1 MPKGGAR
8 PGAGRP
14 KGQGKYQEGTKPV
27 RIPESMIDTVLRFV
41 ESKGYRLPLYS
52 AAVQAGFPSPAD
64 DYVEDTL
71 DLNEHLVKH
80 PTATFF
86 VKVAGNSMIN
96 AGIYPG
102 DTLVV
107 DRSLEVKNKKIVIA
121 VIDGQLTVK
130 RFCKTS
136 KGIFLMP
143 ENDDFKPIQLESES
157 ELVVWGVVT
166 TVLHKV

>member
-1 MPKGGAR
+1 
-8 PGAGRP
+8 
-14 KGQGKYQEGTKPV
+14 
-27 RIPESMIDTVLRFV
+27 
-41 ESKGYRLPLYS
+41 
-52 AAVQAGFPSPAD
+52 
-64 DYVEDTL
+64 
-71 DLNEHLVKH
+71 
-80 PTATFF
+80 
-86 VKVAGNSMIN
+86 MIN

-121 VIDGQLTVK
+121 VIDGELTVK